1 MYGSYMLE
9 KKSFYFVRH
18 GESEH
23 NQRGLV
29 AGGKTDSPLTEK
41 GMEQALGLKDK
52 ILAIGIEHVIS
63 SPMVRAK
70 KTAEIAWSGISDI
83 DENLRE
89 FELGI
94 FEGREDKG
102 VTEYV
107 IDLPYDVP
115 VPNGESK
122 KEFAQRIISSFN
134 KWLNKY
140 ENPVLFVGHGFI
152 WGILLYI
159 MELSIYN
166 SDGTLIADLENC
178 RLAYFCYDG
187 LEWKVQYL

>member
-1 MYGSYMLE
+1 MLE

-29 AGGKTDSPLTEK
+29 AGGQTDSPLTEK
-41 GMEQALGLKDK
+41 GIAQALGLKDK
-52 ILAIGIEHVIS
+52 ILTAGIEHVIS
-63 SPMVRAK
+63 SPMLRAK
-70 KTAEIAWSGISDI
+70 RTSELAWAGTLDI

-89 FELGI
+89 FDLGI
-94 FEGREDKG
+94 FEGRLDKG

-115 VPNGESK
+115 VLNGESK
-122 KEFAQRIISSFN
+122 KEFVQRITRSIN
-134 KWLNKY
+134 KWLNTY
-140 ENPVLFVGHGFI
+140 EKPLLFVGHGFI
-152 WGILLYI
+152 WGMLLYI

-166 SDGTLIADLENC
+166 PDGTLIADLENC
-178 RLAYFCYDG
+178 TLAHFHHNG
-187 LEWKVQYL
+187 LGWEVRYL

>member
-1 MYGSYMLE
+1 MLE

-41 GMEQALGLKDK
+41 GIAQALGLKEK
-52 ILAIGIEHVIS
+52 LLAVGIEHVIS
-63 SPMVRAK
+63 SPMLRAK
-70 KTAEIAWSGISDI
+70 KTSELAWTGTLDI

-94 FEGREDKG
+94 FEGIEDKG

-107 IDLPYDVP
+107 IDLTYDVP
-115 VPNGESK
+115 VPDGESK
-122 KEFAQRIISSFN
+122 KEFVQRITSSIN
-134 KWLNKY
+134 KWLNTY
-140 ENPVLFVGHGFI
+140 ERPLLFVAHGFI
-152 WGILLYI
+152 WGILLHL
-159 MELSIYN
+159 MELPIYN
-166 SDGTLIADLENC
+166 SDGTLITDLENC
-178 RLAYFCYDG
+178 TLAHFSYNG
-187 LEWKVQYL
+187 LRWEVKYL

>member
-1 MYGSYMLE
+1 MYGSTMLE

-41 GMEQALGLKDK
+41 GITQALGLKDK
-52 ILAIGIEHVIS
+52 ILAVGIEHVIS
-63 SPMVRAK
+63 SPMIRAK
-70 KTAEIAWSGISDI
+70 KTAEIAWSGIPDI

-89 FELGI
+89 FELAV
-94 FEGREDKG
+94 FEGKEDKG

-115 VPNGESK
+115 VPDGESK
-122 KEFAQRIISSFN
+122 KEFVQRITCSFN
-134 KWLNKY
+134 KWLNTY
-140 ENPVLFVGHGFI
+140 ENPLLFVGHGFI
-152 WGILLYI
+152 WGILLHI

-166 SDGTLIADLENC
+166 PDGTLIADLENC
-178 RLAYFCYDG
+178 RLAHFCYNG
-187 LEWKVQYL
+187 LRWEVKYL

>member
-1 MYGSYMLE
+1 MLE

-41 GMEQALGLKDK
+41 GIAQALGLKDK
-52 ILAIGIEHVIS
+52 ILAVGIEHVIS
-63 SPMVRAK
+63 SPMIRAK
-70 KTAEIAWSGISDI
+70 KTAEIAWSGIPDI
-83 DENLRE
+83 DDNLRE

-94 FEGREDKG
+94 FEGKEDKG

-115 VPNGESK
+115 VPDGESK
-122 KEFAQRIISSFN
+122 KEFTQRITSSVN
-134 KWLNKY
+134 KWLTIY
-140 ENPVLFVGHGFI
+140 EGTLLFVAHGFI
-152 WGILLYI
+152 WGMLLHMMGLPI
-159 MELSIYN
+159 CN
-166 SDGTLIADLENC
+166 PDGTPISDLENC
-178 RLAYFCYDG
+178 ALVHFYHNSR
-187 LEWKVQYL
+187 EWGVKYL

>member
-1 MYGSYMLE
+1 MLQ

-41 GMEQALGLKDK
+41 GMAQALGLKDK
-52 ILAIGIEHVIS
+52 VLAVGIEHVIS
-63 SPMVRAK
+63 SPMLRAK
-70 KTAEIAWSGISDI
+70 RTSELAWAGAFDI

-94 FEGREDKG
+94 FEGKEDIG

-107 IDLPYDVP
+107 IDLPDDVP
-115 VPNGESK
+115 VPEGESK
-122 KEFAQRIISSFN
+122 KEFAQRITLSIN
-134 KWLNKY
+134 KWLNTY
-140 ENPVLFVGHGFI
+140 ERPMLFVAHGFI
-152 WGILLYI
+152 WGILLQ
-159 MELSIYN
+159 MMGLSIYN
-166 SDGTLIADLENC
+166 ADGSVIADLENC
-178 RLAYFCYDG
+178 TLAHFCYNG
-187 LEWKVQYL
+187 SAWEVKYL